1 MKSLVDLREQK
12 NKAVRQS
19 FLSLPDKLTAKQEKA
34 LNEIRKLLK
43 WELKEKA
50 DAKAD

>member
-1 MKSLVDLREQK
+1 MKLIDK
-12 NKAVRQS
+12 NPKKNPAILDNFMIV
-19 FLSLPDKLTAKQEKA
+19 PDKMTAKQEKA